1 MGHQEEHR
9 RTRGRQQR
17 PPLPSLETRERRKRD
32 AETRETEMATTTIC
46 LAAMLLV
53 SGPLAQKPPCPRKFL
68 VAQAEGLYQMPATAQ
83 QNATATV
90 TNATDVA
97 EVANDTIALRSEGCY
112 DITVHKCDCDAELT
126 EDSCTKMG
134 RIWTV
139 HCECHLEEL
148 AGTQSRRVLL
158 QFEDTPMMNDTVP
171 MMNDTMTNMTM
182 DANATEPAGD
192 EVEDEPVE
200 EEEEPVSVDIEFPDS
215 PEGAPDVA
223 NTLGRRVLLQF
234 EDAPMMNDTVPMMN
248 DTMTNMTMD
257 ANATEPAG
265 DEVEDE

>member
-1 MGHQEEHR
+1 
-9 RTRGRQQR
+9 
-17 PPLPSLETRERRKRD
+17 
-32 AETRETEMATTTIC
+32 
-46 LAAMLLV
+46 
-53 SGPLAQKPPCPRKFL
+53 
-68 VAQAEGLYQMPATAQ
+68 
-83 QNATATV
+83 
-90 TNATDVA
+90 
-97 EVANDTIALRSEGCY
+97 
-112 DITVHKCDCDAELT
+112 
-126 EDSCTKMG
+126 
-134 RIWTV
+134 
-139 HCECHLEEL
+139 
-148 AGTQSRRVLL
+148 
-158 QFEDTPMMNDTVP
+158 
-171 MMNDTMTNMTM
+171 MNDTMTNMTM

-265 DEVEDE
+265 DEVEDEPVEEEEEPVSVDIEFPDSPEGAPDVANTLGRRVLLQFEDAPMMNDTVPMMN

>member
-53 SGPLAQKPPCPRKFL
+53 SGALAQKPPCPRKFL

-83 QNATATV
+83 QNATA

-200 EEEEPVSVDIEFPDS
+200 EEEPEEEEEEEPETSEREDIW
-215 PEGAPDVA
+215 ALA
-223 NTLGRRVLLQF
+223 
-234 EDAPMMNDTVPMMN
+234 
-248 DTMTNMTMD
+248 
-257 ANATEPAG
+257 
-265 DEVEDE
+265 